1 MSKIEHALAL
11 PLKRN
16 INLLQLAVGS
26 AVAIVGTLL
35 ALEQLIVR
43 L

>member
-16 INLLQLAVGS
+16 VNLLQLAAGS
-26 AVAIVGTLL
+26 TLAMIGALL
-35 ALEQLIVR
+35 ALQQLLIR

>member
-16 INLLQLAVGS
+16 INLLQLAAGS
-26 AVAIVGTLL
+26 AIAIVGTLL
-35 ALEQLIVR
+35 TIEHLVVR